1 MVLNRRTCM
10 TQLTFSEFIHPSS
23 NFPNVANHYGSDEPM
38 MDVYTM
44 AGLILYSACANNNL
58 NAKANTL
65 EVSAVNAGL
74 VDVRS
79 LFEQC
84 QAGDRTAILE
94 MIGLMAAGLEN
105 RIQKLEPV

>member
-1 MVLNRRTCM
+1 M
-10 TQLTFSEFIHPSS
+10 TELTFSEFIHPLS
-23 NFPNVANHYGSDEPM
+23 NFPNVTNHYGSEPM

-44 AGLILYSACANNNL
+44 ASLILYSACANNNSR
-58 NAKANTL
+58 AKANTL

>member
-1 MVLNRRTCM
+1 M
-10 TQLTFSEFIHPSS
+10 TELTFSEFIHPLS
-23 NFPNVANHYGSDEPM
+23 NFPNVTNHYGSEPM

-44 AGLILYSACANNNL
+44 AGLILYSACANNNSR
-58 NAKANTL
+58 AKANTL
-65 EVSAVNAGL
+65 EVSAVNAGQ

-105 RIQKLEPV
+105 SIQKLEPV